1 MDRIDSLQFKI
12 SDLTGAGDMLLKREI
27 LVEGDAQ
34 IPFRS
39 TEKGR
44 DRLFWL
50 CSEVMRISSVL
61 SGFSWSLLWTKW
73 TFVCRRSYPLQRC
86 LLCVCKLSV
95 KHRKMSTEMAE
106 ASSILFGR
114 LVDIVV
120 TLECSVLYLAP
131 IKTMHS
137 TWKCL
142 YLFTWRTSDMLLYL
156 NLFTLF
162 AACHEKTCEMSCL
175 HWLTPS
181 FNVVWLLHAFKGSC
195 AICLGLGDWQLGLFK
210 GDD

>member
-1 MDRIDSLQFKI
+1 MTEIRRVR
-12 SDLTGAGDMLLKREI
+12 LL
-27 LVEGDAQ
+27 
-34 IPFRS
+34 
-39 TEKGR
+39 
-44 DRLFWL
+44 WL

-61 SGFSWSLLWTKW
+61 SGLSWSLLWTKW
-73 TFVCRRSYPLQRC
+73 TFVCRRSYPVQRC

-142 YLFTWRTSDMLLYL
+142 YLFTWRTCYCILTCSRCLPHVMKRRVRCLVYIGLHLVSTLYG
-156 NLFTLF
+156 
-162 AACHEKTCEMSCL
+162 CYMHSKD
-175 HWLTPS
+175 
-181 FNVVWLLHAFKGSC
+181 HARYV
-195 AICLGLGDWQLGLFK
+195 LGWATDS
-210 GDD
+210 